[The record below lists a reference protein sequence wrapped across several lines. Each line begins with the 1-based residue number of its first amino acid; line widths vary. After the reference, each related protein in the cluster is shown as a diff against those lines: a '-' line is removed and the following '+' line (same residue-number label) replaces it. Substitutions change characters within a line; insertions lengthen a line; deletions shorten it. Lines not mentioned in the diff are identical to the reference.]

1 MYAVNKLKDTGTRY
15 NKLHYKTLGKNPEL
29 FKSIIKENKKRGHNL
44 IRRQAYSPALLIH
57 YFNTKGKLIIT
68 LSA

>member
-1 MYAVNKLKDTGTRY
+1 MYAMNKLKDIGTLY

-44 IRRQAYSPALLIH
+44 IRRKDYSPMLLIH